1 MIRKIIRLYL
11 ITAMN
16 SHHRTIL
23 IINRHNHKIMINRM
37 IYIKTIHRH
46 NRQDQILTAV
56 MNHRINLTKIHS
68 HRQTTVICH
77 MSRTAEII
85 SHLILMNRQVRINQ
99 MILEEVRTIFHLN
112 RMPEMF
118 FYRHRVSHMETV
130 KIQCYILTENNL
142 KCRNKK
148 FLHFFIKNFH
158 ITPKISI

>member
-1 MIRKIIRLYL
+1 MIRKL
-11 ITAMN
+11 TAIPDN
-16 SHHRTIL
+16 G
-23 IINRHNHKIMINRM
+23 NEQPPQDNPNNQPPQPQNHDKPM

-46 NRQDQILTAV
+46 NRKDRILTAV

-99 MILEEVRTIFHLN
+99 MILEEVRTIFHRN
-112 RMPEMF
+112 RMTEMF

-130 KIQCYILTENNL
+130 KIQCHILTENNL

-148 FLHFFIKNFH
+148 FLHFFIKKFH

>member
-1 MIRKIIRLYL
+1 MVL
-11 ITAMN
+11 N

-23 IINRHNHKIMINRM
+23 IINRHNRQILINRM
-37 IYIKTIHRH
+37 TYIKTIYRH
-46 NRQDQILTAV
+46 NRKDRILTAV

-99 MILEEVRTIFHLN
+99 MILEEVRTIFHRN
-112 RMPEMF
+112 RMTEMF

-130 KIQCYILTENNL
+130 KIQCHILTENNL

-148 FLHFFIKNFH
+148 FLHFFIKKFH